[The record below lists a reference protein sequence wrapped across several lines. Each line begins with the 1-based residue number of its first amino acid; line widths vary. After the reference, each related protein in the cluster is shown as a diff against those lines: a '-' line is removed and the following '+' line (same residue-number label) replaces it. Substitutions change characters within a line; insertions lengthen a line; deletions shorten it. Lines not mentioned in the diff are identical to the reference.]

1 MSCGSVK
8 PAHWTTDQS
17 DCGNE
22 CFHLSRQSSWVNDFG
37 WMISLITCLSFAL
50 HLILFFFSPVRFILL
65 HGQTYFLC
73 VSQFSVRVSIT
84 FSNLDYSTCQL
95 TSRFLPW
102 QVPCKLIF
110 LFTGYYKLDTVHSFW
125 RSIFDAQISWA
136 ECTPFFRWLLIR
148 C

>member
-50 HLILFFFSPVRFILL
+50 HLILFFFFPLSGLSCFMARLI
-65 HGQTYFLC
+65 FLC

-84 FSNLDYSTCQL
+84 FSNLDSSTCQL

-110 LFTGYYKLDTVHSFW
+110 LFTD
-125 RSIFDAQISWA
+125 IISW
-136 ECTPFFRWLLIR
+136 TLSIPSGVVYLMHKFRELNALPSSGDS
-148 C
+148 